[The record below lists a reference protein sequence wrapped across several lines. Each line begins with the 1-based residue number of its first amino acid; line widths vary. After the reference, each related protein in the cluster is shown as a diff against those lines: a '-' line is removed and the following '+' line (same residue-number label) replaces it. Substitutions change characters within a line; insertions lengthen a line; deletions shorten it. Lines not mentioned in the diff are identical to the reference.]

1 MRQKFGKLRKITK
14 SNLKKIP
21 KDKPGVYGIFTE
33 SGKLQKIGRAKR
45 ARLPERILESAKE
58 IKKARR
64 EAKKFAI
71 ILTKNVEEAKKLETR
86 LIKERKPPFNKEE
99 KGK

>member
-21 KDKPGVYGIFTE
+21 KDKLGIYGIFTD
-33 SGKLQKIGRAKR
+33 SRKLQKIGRAKKG
-45 ARLPERILESAKE
+45 RLAKRILESAEE
-58 IKKARR
+58 IKTKKRNA
-64 EAKKFAI
+64 EKFAI
-71 ILTKNVEEAKKLETR
+71 IITKTVEEAKKLETK
-86 LIKERKPPFNKEE
+86 LIKRRKPPFNKEE